1 MMKQKQAV
9 TEFVRQ
15 YEGKMFKGPNSI
27 IFDSSG
33 TMYFTDSGPI
43 GETTIQKPLGSVFC
57 ITDEGDEG
65 STLLQPLAYEC
76 LAHPCGLALSPDEDV
91 LYVAETMKNRIL
103 RFVQKP
109 MGVYHMSVFHQFSGG
124 FGPSALVC
132 DKKFL
137 YVAHF
142 DFAGN
147 VFVYPNFANE
157 CLEFSSSGKI
167 SILRP
172 DGALHGV
179 IKVEGPEIT
188 GLCFDT

>member
-33 TMYFTDSGPI
+33 TMYFTDSGPM
-43 GETTIQKPLGSVFC
+43 GETTIQKPLGSVFA

-65 STLLQPLAYEC
+65 GTLLQPLAYEC
-76 LAHPCGLALSPDEDV
+76 LAHPCGLALSPNEDV

-124 FGPSALVC
+124 FGPTALAC
-132 DKKFL
+132 DKKYL

-142 DFAGN
+142 DFAGIFYCN
-147 VFVYPNFANE
+147 HSCNE
-157 CLEFSSSGKI
+157 
-167 SILRP
+167 
-172 DGALHGV
+172 
-179 IKVEGPEIT
+179 
-188 GLCFDT
+188 